1 MESLRDV
8 RRVMEREVKK
18 GSCPLMFERIEFGG
32 TPFQLILSEE
42 KLDEVLAYLLRLKSF
57 RQYAEKTVI
66 NNVYMDLDMLCRK
79 PQFKRTHSVMEREG
93 IYTRVQRYKKKLNPH
108 YENGLCLE
116 TVRCIFTLP
125 EGEAEKCRMT
135 HEGQETYAFIMS
147 NKYILGLFTHCEA
160 ARKSVVSDGVE
171 YGHLTEQEQKVVLLE
186 NVGYVLFQAL
196 LLDDVVKILGFA
208 GIVICGECKSI
219 FKECYINSI
228 VPRLSRFPFQIR
240 VIGFR
245 TICIDRITAKKI
257 LCAVKTWS
265 INRDIAIVCDT
276 VLLPGNTIRGS

>member
-93 IYTRVQRYKKKLNPH
+93 IYARVQRYKKKLNPD
-108 YENGLCLE
+108 YESGICLE

-125 EGEAEKCRMT
+125 EGAAEKYRKAY
-135 HEGQETYAFIMS
+135 EGQETYAFIMS

-160 ARKSVVSDGVE
+160 ARKSVASDGVE
-171 YGHLTEQEQKVVLLE
+171 YGHFTEQEQKIVLLE
-186 NVGYVLFQAL
+186 DVRDVLFQAL
-196 LLDDVVKILGFA
+196 LLDDVEYGDGK
-208 GIVICGECKSI
+208 
-219 FKECYINSI
+219 
-228 VPRLSRFPFQIR
+228 LSANLH
-240 VIGFR
+240 
-245 TICIDRITAKKI
+245 TIYCLNEK
-257 LCAVKTWS
+257 
-265 INRDIAIVCDT
+265 
-276 VLLPGNTIRGS
+276 